1 MDANPRSIARHPS
14 RAASRGMAGVLL
26 AACAVSSACATAI
39 NGTTQRVAVASD
51 PPGAQ
56 VYVNA
61 APAGVTPAFVDV
73 PRRDPDLELRL
84 EKEGYEPAVLA
95 LERSPS
101 GWSWGNVLFAGV
113 PINEYTL
120 GMWVGAMAM
129 YGALGWLRDAR
140 SGGAYKRPDL
150 VRATLAPLPPPANA
164 ANAEGRRDLP
174 PSAPSSGTPGVA
186 TPKLRDRLVPMRHA
200 HGVQRLTGP
209 RLGWDPDRGPKAE
222 RP

>member
-1 MDANPRSIARHPS
+1 MDANPRSKARRAS

-26 AACAVSSACATAI
+26 ASCAVSSACATAI
-39 NGTTQRVAVASD
+39 NGRTQRVAVASD

-56 VYVNA
+56 VYVND

-84 EKEGYEPAVLA
+84 EKEGCEPAVLA

-120 GMWVGAMAM
+120 GTWVGAMAV
-129 YGALGWLRDAR
+129 GSTRCGLSEVA
-140 SGGAYKRPDL
+140 S
-150 VRATLAPLPPPANA
+150 
-164 ANAEGRRDLP
+164 GRR
-174 PSAPSSGTPGVA
+174 SCAVVA
-186 TPKLRDRLVPMRHA
+186 
-200 HGVQRLTGP
+200 Q
-209 RLGWDPDRGPKAE
+209 
-222 RP
+222 

>member
-1 MDANPRSIARHPS
+1 MDANPRSKARCAS

-56 VYVNA
+56 VYVND

-73 PRRDPDLELRL
+73 PRRDPDLKLRL
-84 EKEGYEPAVLA
+84 EKEGHEPAVLA
-95 LERSPS
+95 PERSRS
-101 GWSWGNVLFAGV
+101 GWMAGNVLFAGV
-113 PINEYTL
+113 PVNEYTL
-120 GMWVGAMAM
+120 GMWVGAMAF
-129 YGALGWLRDAR
+129 YGALGSLWDVVR
-140 SGGAYKRPDL
+140 GGAYKRPEL
-150 VRATLAPLPPPANA
+150 VRATLAPLPPPPNA
-164 ANAEGRRDLP
+164 KGRHDSP
-174 PSAPSSGTPGVA
+174 PSAPSSGAPGVA
-186 TPKLRDRLVPMRHA
+186 TPKLRNRLVPMRHA

-209 RLGWDPDRGPKAE
+209 RIGWDPDRRPKPE